1 MVNVSNE
8 KTDVFNHNLED
19 INQKLSKLLLGI
31 KEMVK
36 KIDLD
41 VSLENHFIRIQNKIS
56 TNNLR
61 LFYFIFDILRTT
73 VPSIVKPNK

>member
-1 MVNVSNE
+1 M
-8 KTDVFNHNLED
+8 FNHTLED
-19 INQKLSKLLLGI
+19 INQKLSKLLLDI

-41 VSLENHFIRIQNKIS
+41 VSLENHFIRIQNEIS